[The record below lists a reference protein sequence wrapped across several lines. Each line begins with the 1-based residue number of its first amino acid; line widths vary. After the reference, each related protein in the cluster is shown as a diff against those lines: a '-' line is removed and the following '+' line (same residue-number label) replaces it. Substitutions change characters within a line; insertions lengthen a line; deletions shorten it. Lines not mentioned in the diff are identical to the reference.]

1 MWNEKIVD
9 AIGRI
14 GTDFVIKAHS
24 INEKFTNI
32 SLNKVCVIF
41 CALIVSVLFLST
53 IIILFVL

>member
-9 AIGRI
+9 AVGRI
-14 GTDFVIKAHS
+14 GNDLVIKAHS

-32 SLNKVCVIF
+32 RPNKVYVIF
-41 CALIVSVLFLST
+41 CTLIVSVLFLLT

>member
-9 AIGRI
+9 AVGRI
-14 GTDFVIKAHS
+14 GNDLVIKAHS

-32 SLNKVCVIF
+32 RPNKVYVIF
-41 CALIVSVLFLST
+41 CALIVSVLFLLT